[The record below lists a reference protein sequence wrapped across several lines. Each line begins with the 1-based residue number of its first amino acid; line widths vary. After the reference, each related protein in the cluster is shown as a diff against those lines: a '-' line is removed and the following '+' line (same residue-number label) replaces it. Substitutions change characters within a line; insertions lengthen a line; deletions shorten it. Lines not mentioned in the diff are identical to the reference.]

1 MSATVKRKF
10 NALIQGI
17 GNRPTSS
24 AATPDPNSNNNNNNT
39 TTEGESDPQTST
51 SQPDAAT
58 VAMVNDLQFLAK
70 KRRVG
75 QPSSTPPKYGAGALD
90 TGIPPAKGAANITN
104 VVLRKWTPTG
114 APAASKDTQP
124 KYSPADREQLLKRLA
139 TFQELTDWTP
149 KPDKVN
155 EVEWAKRGWVCQG
168 KERVRCTLCNKELV
182 VKLNRKEVGGKEV
195 AVLVASEIE
204 DALVEKY
211 VELMVTAHH
220 DDCLWRKRGCDGK
233 WFLRV
238 FPGIICIYTGQC

>member
-1 MSATVKRKF
+1 MNATVKRKF

-17 GNRPTSS
+17 GTRPTSS
-24 AATPDPNSNNNNNNT
+24 AAAPDSNSSNNAAAGEDNT
-39 TTEGESDPQTST
+39 ETSSLPDSTTST
-51 SQPDAAT
+51 
-58 VAMVNDLQFLAK
+58 MVNELQFLAK

-75 QPSSTPPKYGAGALD
+75 QPGSTPARQDALD
-90 TGIPPAKGAANITN
+90 GSQPQPAKGAATISN

-114 APAASKDTQP
+114 APASKDAQQP
-124 KYSPADREQLLKRLA
+124 KYSPADREQLLRRLA
-139 TFQELTDWTP
+139 SFQELTDWTP

-155 EVEWAKRGWVCQG
+155 EIEWAKRGWVCQG

-182 VKLNRKEVGGKEV
+182 VKLNRKEVAGKEV

-211 VELMVTAHH
+211 VELMVTAHQ

-233 WFLRV
+233 LFTY
-238 FPGIICIYTGQC
+238 PSDI